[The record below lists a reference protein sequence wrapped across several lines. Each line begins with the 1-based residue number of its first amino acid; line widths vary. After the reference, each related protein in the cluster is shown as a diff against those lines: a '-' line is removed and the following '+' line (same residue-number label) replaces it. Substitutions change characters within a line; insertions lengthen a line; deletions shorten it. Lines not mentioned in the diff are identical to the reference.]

1 VSTDDADDKGDK
13 GDKDVRVKQLLD
25 GKASLDDVVDA
36 ATQAE
41 LQKWFQLP
49 SFQEV
54 AETEGAPVDAEL
66 EEVKQ
71 RRAKAMA
78 AVDPALLESIHAR
91 VEARPETLL
100 RHTWHLDIHVDPS
113 IALFD
118 EAMAERGHQ
127 IAEPR
132 EVEITDELKDDLKDC
147 TPQAL
152 LRDLHRP
159 ELVFEKVFEVI
170 DMAAEQKLDIVAEVD
185 QAMRMNLKLP
195 PLGLSPFEEERRLL
209 VADRATQRRPWTEIA
224 KRKDDRG
231 EVVERT
237 RES

>member
-1 VSTDDADDKGDK
+1 MSTGGPDDPGDN
-13 GDKDVRVKQLLD
+13 DVRVKQLLD

-54 AETEGAPVDAEL
+54 AETQAPVDAEL
-66 EEVKQ
+66 EEARQ
-71 RRAKAMA
+71 RRAKATA
-78 AVDPALLESIHAR
+78 AVDPALLERIHVR
-91 VEARPETLL
+91 TEVQPQTLL
-100 RHTWHLDIHVDPS
+100 RNTWHVAIHVDPT
-113 IALFD
+113 IAIFD
-118 EAMAERGHQ
+118 EAMTERGHQ

-132 EVEITDELKDDLKDC
+132 EVEISDALKDDLKDC
-147 TPQAL
+147 APQAL

-170 DMAAEQKLDIVAEVD
+170 DMAAEQKLDIVAEVE
-185 QAMRMNLKLP
+185 QAMKMNLKLP

-209 VADRATQRRPWTEIA
+209 VEDRVIRSRPWAAIS
-224 KRKDDRG
+224 KRRQG
-231 EVVERT
+231 E
-237 RES
+237 SA

>member
-1 VSTDDADDKGDK
+1 MSTGDPDDP

-49 SFQEV
+49 SFQQV
-54 AETEGAPVDAEL
+54 AEAEGPVDAEL
-66 EEVKQ
+66 EEVRE

-78 AVDPALLESIHAR
+78 AVDPALLERIR
-91 VEARPETLL
+91 VRTEVQPETLL
-100 RHTWHLDIHVDPS
+100 RHTWHVDIHVDPS

-118 EAMAERGHQ
+118 EAMAERGHH

-132 EVEITDELKDDLKDC
+132 EVELSDELKDDLKDC

-185 QAMRMNLKLP
+185 QAMKMNLKLP
-195 PLGLSPFEEERRLL
+195 PLGRSPFEEERRLL
-209 VADRATQRRPWTEIA
+209 VEDRAIRRRPWTEIA
-224 KRKDDRG
+224 KRRQG
-231 EVVERT
+231 E
-237 RES
+237 SA